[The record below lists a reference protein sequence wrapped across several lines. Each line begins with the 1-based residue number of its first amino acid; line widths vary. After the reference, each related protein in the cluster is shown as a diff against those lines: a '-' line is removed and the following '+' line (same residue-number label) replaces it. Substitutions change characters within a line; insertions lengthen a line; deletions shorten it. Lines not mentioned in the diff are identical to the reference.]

1 MQSSIANRCNVSCAT
16 AVAGYVLFLQ
26 VEHVQQ
32 FRVLMRIIVLMSV
45 PHMMIVNMIGY
56 VVVMDVE
63 DTLVLT
69 LLKCVQ

>member
-1 MQSSIANRCNVSCAT
+1 M
-16 AVAGYVLFLQ
+16 LFLQ

-32 FRVLMRIIVLMSV
+32 FRVLMRITVLMNV
-45 PHMMIVNMIGY
+45 PQMMIVNTTY

-69 LLKCVQ
+69 LLKCAK